1 MIKIKEG
8 RTLPIILNR
17 FPQAKAGA
25 ATPVG
30 KVRPMLTV
38 VRDESEGPDESATAA
53 ITGPIAG
60 SASLIDEIVREG
72 ARRMLAEAL
81 QAEVAAYIERF
92 AGELDEGGRRLV
104 VRNGL
109 RRPRGVPTRAGGGGV
124 GAPRG
129 QYPRARSDTRG
140 RGPVS
145 SAGLP

>member
-25 ATPVG
+25 AMPVG

-104 VRNGL
+104 VRNGSH
-109 RRPRGVPTRAGGGGV
+109 RPREGLTSARAV
-124 GAPRG
+124 EVVAPRG
-129 QYPRARSDTRG
+129 NYRRG
-140 RGPVS
+140 HPGTGERCPFS
-145 SAGLP
+145 FALP